1 MKRRRHNDKSIRASV
16 ACPGPLHGSNSANT
30 VFIKLQNK
38 KRGCLIVGEIFT
50 FLEVATTL
58 SHRSAV
64 DLQHAALEMHA
75 HRCVH
80 ANQHI
85 LDTKRD
91 AEHVL
96 RLSFIESSS
105 GRCLRGRTEPEPASE
120 KDTRIRQFRV
130 RHSIHVK

>member
-16 ACPGPLHGSNSANT
+16 ACLGQLHGSNSANT
-30 VFIKLQNK
+30 VFIKLQTK
-38 KRGCLIVGEIFT
+38 KRGCLILVEIFT

-58 SHRSAV
+58 EHQSAV

-85 LDTKRD
+85 HDTKSD
-91 AEHVL
+91 AEHVVCI
-96 RLSFIESSS
+96 SFIESAS

-120 KDTRIRQFRV
+120 QDTRIRQIRV
-130 RHSIHVK
+130 RHSMHVK